1 VAQVEVTGEAASDE
15 SRMPLTDHLRE
26 LRTRIVRS
34 VLAIVIGS
42 VAAWFF
48 YDQIFAAIT
57 APVEAVV
64 AEMAGDGR
72 DIKLVMPGVADPFIL
87 KLQISGVAGVVLSSP
102 IWLYQMWRFV
112 TPGLHK
118 HEKRWSLLF
127 VAIATPLFVSGTLL
141 AYLFLPNALGFL
153 FDFTPA
159 DVSNF
164 IDVTRY
170 IGFFL
175 RTTIVFGLGFL
186 LPLVALMLNLAG
198 VLPAQALI
206 RAWRW
211 VLLGIF
217 VFAAVATPDGNP
229 LTMTV
234 LASPIIIMI
243 AIVMGIAALNDRRKS
258 KKDPLVDLR
267 DEEISP
273 LTEEI

>member
-1 VAQVEVTGEAASDE
+1 MAQVEVTGEAGSE
-15 SRMPLTDHLRE
+15 VGRMPLTDHLRE
-26 LRTRIVRS
+26 LRTRVFRS
-34 VLAIVIGS
+34 MLAIVVGA

-48 YDQIFAAIT
+48 YDQIFGAIT

-64 AEMAGDGR
+64 AEMVGDGR

-87 KLQISGVAGVVLSSP
+87 KLQISTVAGVVLASP

-141 AYLFLPNALGFL
+141 AYVFLPNALGFL
-153 FDFTPA
+153 FDFTPD

-198 VLPAQALI
+198 VLPARNLVK
-206 RAWRW
+206 AWRW

-217 VFAAVATPDGNP
+217 IFAAVATPDGNP

-234 LASPIIIMI
+234 LAAPIIVMI
-243 AIVMGIAALNDRRKS
+243 GLVMGLATLNDRRKRRR
-258 KKDPLVDLR
+258 DPLVDLR
-267 DEEISP
+267 DDELSELPEDS
-273 LTEEI
+273 